1 MAEEKAVSCIFPHSD
16 IEFGVTD
23 KGDWT
28 ENERVSY
35 NRGALRGFLTDILPN
50 RKYAYHYGIH
60 YKMDKGNKNKIEATW
75 ADHSKMLFPVPN
87 HLLSKGTRVYFFY
100 KWEIVGDSLVEK
112 VIYNDPTS
120 DFSDRWDPE
129 IYPIIVKFKK
139 GSVRVFPNDS
149 ISKVVMKKA
158 LTEKTIK
165 TLPPGYP
172 VLSDTEERKLQKEIV
187 NAVKSYSSEFL

>member
-1 MAEEKAVSCIFPHSD
+1 MIINDLEQE
-16 IEFGVTD
+16 T
-23 KGDWT
+23 T
-28 ENERVSY
+28 SY
-35 NRGALRGFLTDILPN
+35 CGLP
-50 RKYAYHYGIH
+50 K
-60 YKMDKGNKNKIEATW
+60 
-75 ADHSKMLFPVPN
+75 L
-87 HLLSKGTRVYFFY
+87 
-100 KWEIVGDSLVEK
+100 EIVGDALVEK
-112 VIYNDPTS
+112 VIYNDPIS
-120 DFSDRWDPE
+120 DFSGHWDPK

-187 NAVKSYSSEFL
+187 NAVKAYSSVFL